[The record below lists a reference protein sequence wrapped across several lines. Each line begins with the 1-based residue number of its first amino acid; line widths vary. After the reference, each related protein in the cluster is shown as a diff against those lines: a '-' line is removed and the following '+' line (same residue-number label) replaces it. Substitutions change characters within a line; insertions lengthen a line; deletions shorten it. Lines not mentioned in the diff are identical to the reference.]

1 MPLTTLYN
9 ATYSTFNTY
18 GGHWDDIIG
27 ATCMTPFFF
36 LDPSVSYSDD
46 RRRRLLT

>member
-18 GGHWDDIIG
+18 GQRPYDVIPVLDTGIPKKDDIIRVADTG
-27 ATCMTPFFF
+27 IQKT
-36 LDPSVSYSDD
+36 
-46 RRRRLLT
+46 